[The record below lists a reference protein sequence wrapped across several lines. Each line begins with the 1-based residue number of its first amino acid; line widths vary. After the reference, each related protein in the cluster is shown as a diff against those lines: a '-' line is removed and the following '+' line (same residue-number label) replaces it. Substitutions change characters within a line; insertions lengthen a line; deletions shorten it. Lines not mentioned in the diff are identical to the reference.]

1 MEGICDCCVLCVVQ
15 VFRAPGKA
23 DCVLLDMQGVLSV
36 IAVFSVMC
44 RCSEHQEKLTVYCW
58 TCKECICH
66 QCALWGGT
74 VSTPST
80 QALYTHFY
88 MYSSLRTC
96 RRTHTHLHTH
106 TPTPTYAQH
115 TYTPTPTHAQTHT
128 LTLSLSL
135 SNSLSLSLTYSLFSV
150 PLSLFIVACFS
161 DLSLILTLSFSSP
174 N

>member
-15 VFRAPGKA
+15 VFRAPGQA

-74 VSTPST
+74 VSRPCT
-80 QALYTHFY
+80 QALNTRIY

-106 TPTPTYAQH
+106 TH
-115 TYTPTPTHAQTHT
+115 TCTNTHT
-128 LTLSLSL
+128 HSLSFKL
-135 SNSLSLSLTYSLFSV
+135 SLSLSLTYSLFSV
-150 PLSLFIVACFS
+150 PLSLFILACFS
-161 DLSLILTLSFSSP
+161 DLSLILTLSFFSL